1 MSTLHKGGGNR
12 YRMKDISRKERDK
25 LYSQIINVEKEEE
38 LLNKIKNRQKESL
51 ENFVETFRSVSR
63 SLEPKLSETPMTRK
77 FKDDSKEF
85 ELKIERYVDNHLE
98 ILEIETK
105 KARKNLESKKSQMI
119 QERNSLPWE

>member
-25 LYSQIINVEKEEE
+25 LYSQIINVEKGEE

-51 ENFVETFRSVSR
+51 ETFRSVSR

-119 QERNSLPWE
+119 HERNSLPWE

>member
-1 MSTLHKGGGNR
+1 MSNLQKGGGNR
-12 YRMKDISRKERDK
+12 NRMKDISRKERDR
-25 LYSQIINVEKEEE
+25 LYSQIINVEQEEE

-51 ENFVETFRSVSR
+51 ENFVEKFRSISR
-63 SLEPKLSETPMTRK
+63 SLEQKLSEIPETRK
-77 FKDDSKEF
+77 FKDDTREF

-119 QERNSLPWE
+119 HERNSLPWE

>member
-85 ELKIERYVDNHLE
+85 ELE

-119 QERNSLPWE
+119 HERNSLPWE

>member
-1 MSTLHKGGGNR
+1 MSNLQKGGGNR
-12 YRMKDISRKERDK
+12 NRMKDISRKERDR
-25 LYSQIINVEKEEE
+25 LYSQIINMEQEEE

-51 ENFVETFRSVSR
+51 ENFVEKFRSISR
-63 SLEPKLSETPMTRK
+63 SLEQKLSEIPETRK
-77 FKDDSKEF
+77 FKDDTREF

-119 QERNSLPWE
+119 HERNSLPWE

>member
-1 MSTLHKGGGNR
+1 
-12 YRMKDISRKERDK
+12 
-25 LYSQIINVEKEEE
+25 
-38 LLNKIKNRQKESL
+38 
-51 ENFVETFRSVSR
+51 
-63 SLEPKLSETPMTRK
+63 MTRK

-119 QERNSLPWE
+119 HERNSLPWE